1 MANRHESEAQTGM
14 LEAAEAARAAWSTPA
29 VIVSQLRN
37 ANVSNTNGVDV
48 TESSTPLG
56 S

>member
-1 MANRHESEAQTGM
+1 MANRHESEAETGAVQ
-14 LEAAEAARAAWSTPA
+14 AAETVRGAWTTPA

-37 ANVSNTNGVDV
+37 ANVSNTNGSDIV
-48 TESSTPLG
+48 SSGSPLG

>member
-1 MANRHESEAQTGM
+1 MANRHESEAETGAVQAV
-14 LEAAEAARAAWSTPA
+14 EVARAAWSTPA

-37 ANVSNTNGVDV
+37 ANVSNSGGVDV
-48 TESSTPLG
+48 TESGTPLG